1 MIGELSRKAMI
12 RCKPC
17 GKKAQNQG
25 SNPCSPIFWSFF
37 ASIKYQDASFKYM
50 AETVT
55 ISRKEYERL
64 KKLEK
69 VDHELISQLVD
80 SLEDAKQGRIRRVA

>member
-1 MIGELSRKAMI
+1 
-12 RCKPC
+12 
-17 GKKAQNQG
+17 
-25 SNPCSPIFWSFF
+25 
-37 ASIKYQDASFKYM
+37 M

-69 VDHELISQLVD
+69 VDHELISQLVN

>member
-1 MIGELSRKAMI
+1 
-12 RCKPC
+12 
-17 GKKAQNQG
+17 
-25 SNPCSPIFWSFF
+25 
-37 ASIKYQDASFKYM
+37 M

-69 VDHELISQLVD
+69 VDHDIISQLVD

>member
-1 MIGELSRKAMI
+1 
-12 RCKPC
+12 
-17 GKKAQNQG
+17 
-25 SNPCSPIFWSFF
+25 
-37 ASIKYQDASFKYM
+37 M

-69 VDHELISQLVD
+69 VDHELISQLVE
-80 SLEDAKQGRIRRVA
+80 SLEDAKQGRICRVA